1 MTTPRD
7 HVVRWDE
14 WDYAL
19 KRWRTCAR
27 HVAAAQVDA
36 ECQAA
41 QARGGRRIRV
51 QYPTPKG
58 EQ

>member
-1 MTTPRD
+1 MTARD

-14 WDYAL
+14 WDHVT

-27 HVAAAQVDA
+27 HVAADQVDA
-36 ECQAA
+36 VSTAA
-41 QARGGRRIRV
+41 RERGGRRIRV